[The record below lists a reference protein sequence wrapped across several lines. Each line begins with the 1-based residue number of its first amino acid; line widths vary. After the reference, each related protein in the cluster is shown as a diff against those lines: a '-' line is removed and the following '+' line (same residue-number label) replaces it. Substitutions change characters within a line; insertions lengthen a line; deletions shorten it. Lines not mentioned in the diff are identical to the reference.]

1 MLVHTQRHCS
11 RAGNYVIHLSLWKV
25 AVLDLVS
32 IVLRPRTHYVP
43 YMNLMQE
50 TLTVLDDEDDKD
62 DKTKELPLG
71 KETEANLFKSRS
83 IFIYG
88 PITQELAQKVNTQLV
103 ALAAASDEDIR
114 VYVNSPGGHVE
125 SGDSIHDMVKFIK
138 PKVWMIGTGW
148 VASAGSLIYVAVP
161 KERRI
166 SLPNTRFLIHQPSG
180 GTRGMASDIEIQARE
195 IIKMNKRLIAIY
207 AKATGQSEE
216 KIAKDIDRDLWL
228 SAEEAKDYGLVSKI
242 VTSQSEI

>member
-1 MLVHTQRHCS
+1 MLEM
-11 RAGNYVIHLSLWKV
+11 L
-25 AVLDLVS
+25 
-32 IVLRPRTHYVP
+32 
-43 YMNLMQE
+43 MN
-50 TLTVLDDEDDKD
+50 DDNDDDKV
-62 DKTKELPLG
+62 KELPLG

-114 VYVNSPGGHVE
+114 IYVNSPGGHVE
-125 SGDSIHDMVKFIK
+125 SGDSIHDMIKFIK

-148 VASAGSLIYVAVP
+148 VASAGALIYVAAP

-166 SLPNTRFLIHQPSG
+166 ALPNTRFLLHQPSG

-195 IIKMNKRLIAIY
+195 IIKMNERLIKIF
-207 AKATGQSEE
+207 AKATGQTEE
-216 KIAKDIDRDLWL
+216 KIAKDIDRDYWL
-228 SAEEAKDYGLVSKI
+228 SAEEGVAYGLASRV
-242 VTSQSEI
+242 VVNQSEIG

>member
-1 MLVHTQRHCS
+1 
-11 RAGNYVIHLSLWKV
+11 
-25 AVLDLVS
+25 
-32 IVLRPRTHYVP
+32 
-43 YMNLMQE
+43 MNLMQE
-50 TLTVLDDEDDKD
+50 TVTVLDDEDDKD

-103 ALAAASDEDIR
+103 ALAAASDDDIR

-180 GTRGMASDIEIQARE
+180 GTRGMASDIETQARA
-195 IIKMNKRLIAIY
+195 IIKMNKRLIAIH
-207 AKATGQSEE
+207 AKATGQPAA
-216 KIAKDIDRDLWL
+216 KIAQDIDRDLWMA
-228 SAEEAKDYGLVSKI
+228 AEEAKDYGLVSRI